1 MIKSLIFDLGGVL
14 IDDGDNVLDKFLDL
28 TPQES
33 REIYKLVY
41 EDSRW
46 SQGVMLGKISQID
59 YMQTLIQEYP
69 EHKKTIE
76 KMFLPGMQPIVLP
89 IFDKNL
95 EYVLRL
101 KKTGKYNLYILS
113 NLTDETYKYVKNIRD
128 VFDGGA
134 YSCIEGVK
142 KPDKEFYAILLRRYN
157 LNPEECVFFDDR
169 EKNVQAAEKIG
180 IKGSLVKTPGELEY
194 LVAKMLNS

>member
-1 MIKSLIFDLGGVL
+1 MVKSLIFDLGGVL

-69 EHKKTIE
+69 EHKMIIE

-101 KKTGKYNLYILS
+101 KKTGQYKLYILS
-113 NLTDETYKYVKNIRD
+113 N
-128 VFDGGA
+128 
-134 YSCIEGVK
+134 C
-142 KPDKEFYAILLRRYN
+142 LLISHTR
-157 LNPEECVFFDDR
+157 
-169 EKNVQAAEKIG
+169 
-180 IKGSLVKTPGELEY
+180 
-194 LVAKMLNS
+194 